1 MRDHQEISG
10 DLVLYALRELP
21 EAQAAEMRQHL
32 ESCPQCRRELNEI
45 NSDIAIMALSTVGPM
60 PPQRSRERLL
70 NSIKNEPRRRRSLVM
85 RRPWWSLAPYFALVL
100 LAVFGLLLWRENST
114 LRRRLDAAEQRSV
127 QQAAD
132 LDRARMVM
140 DVLTNP
146 GANHYVLA
154 ADKNAVQ
161 PEGRASFIPWKGLV
175 FTASHMKRAPEGKT
189 YQLWL
194 IPEKGAPMPAGT
206 FNPDERGNASI
217 IMPKWEKA
225 PPAKMFAVTIE
236 PDGGSQTPTMPIIMA
251 GA

>member
-1 MRDHQEISG
+1 
-10 DLVLYALRELP
+10 
-21 EAQAAEMRQHL
+21 
-32 ESCPQCRRELNEI
+32 LNEI
-45 NSDIAIMALSTVGPM
+45 NSDIATIALSAVGPM
-60 PPQRSRERLL
+60 PPQRTRERLL
-70 NSIKNEPRRRRSLVM
+70 NAVKNEPRRGRRLVM
-85 RRPWWSLAPYFALVL
+85 RRPWWSFAPYFALVL
-100 LAVFGLLLWRENST
+100 LAVFGLLLWRDNVT
-114 LRRRLDAAEQRSV
+114 LRRRLDASEQRSA
-127 QQAAD
+127 QQTAD

-154 ADKNAVQ
+154 ATKNAVQ

-175 FTASHMKRAPEGKT
+175 FTASHMKKAPQGKT

-194 IPEKGAPMPAGT
+194 IPENGAPMPAGT
-206 FNPDERGNASI
+206 FNPDERGNVAL
-217 IMPKWEKA
+217 IMPKMVKA